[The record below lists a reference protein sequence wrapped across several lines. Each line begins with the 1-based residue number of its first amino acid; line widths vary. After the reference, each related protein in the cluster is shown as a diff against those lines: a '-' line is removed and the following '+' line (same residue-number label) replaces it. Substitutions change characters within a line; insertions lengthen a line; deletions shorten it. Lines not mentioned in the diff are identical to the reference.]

1 MKSAEKDL
9 IPTPGEI
16 WKILKE
22 TNRLLQKSREET
34 DLLKQE
40 NDRRKLETDRKIQE
54 NDRLLQKS
62 REETDRKIQENDR
75 LLRESKLENDR
86 RKLETDRKIQENDRL
101 LQKSR
106 EETNRKI
113 QENDRLLRET
123 QEKNDR
129 LLQKTQKKL
138 EKMIEENKL
147 SAEKRAE
154 ENKLHL
160 KQIDSRWGNEWGKL
174 VEALIEGNFIDLLNK
189 KGIKVTKANPNHKG
203 RRHDEEKEF
212 DIVATNGNEIVV
224 VETKSTLT
232 TRKVNKFLKVMGLF
246 KEYCPEF
253 GALTVYGGMACLKG
267 SPEVL
272 SYAESHGLLVLK
284 VSGHNAVLT
293 NKPKFKAKVFC

>member
-22 TNRLLQKSREET
+22 TNRLLQKSR
-34 DLLKQE
+34 Q
-40 NDRRKLETDRKIQE
+40 ETDRKIQE

-86 RKLETDRKIQENDRL
+86 RKQETDRKIQE
-101 LQKSR
+101 
-106 EETNRKI
+106 
-113 QENDRLLRET
+113 
-123 QEKNDR
+123 NDR

-147 SAEKRAE
+147 SAE

-189 KGIKVTKANPNHKG
+189 KGIKVKKANPNYKG
-203 RRHDEEKEF
+203 RLHDEEKEF
-212 DIVATNGNEIVV
+212 DIVATNGKEIVV

-232 TRKVNKFLKVMGLF
+232 KSKVNKFLKVLGLF

-272 SYAESHGLLVLK
+272 SYAEKHGLLVLK

-293 NKPKFKAKVFC
+293 NKSSFKAKVFC

>member
-1 MKSAEKDL
+1 MKPTEKDL

-22 TNRLLQKSREET
+22 TNRLLQKSRE
-34 DLLKQE
+34 DM
-40 NDRRKLETDRKIQE
+40 DRHI
-54 NDRLLQKS
+54 QKS
-62 REETDRKIQENDR
+62 REETD
-75 LLRESKLENDR
+75 LLKQENDR

-113 QENDRLLRET
+113 QENDRLLRESKLENDRLLQKSREET
-123 QEKNDR
+123 NRKIQENDR

-154 ENKLHL
+154 EHKLHL

>member
-34 DLLKQE
+34 DRKIQE
-40 NDRRKLETDRKIQE
+40 NDRLLRETQE
-54 NDRLLQKS
+54 KNDRLLQKS

-86 RKLETDRKIQENDRL
+86 RKQETD
-101 LQKSR
+101 
-106 EETNRKI
+106 RKI

-212 DIVATNGNEIVV
+212 DIVATNGKEIVV

-272 SYAESHGLLVLK
+272 SYAEKHGLLVLK

>member
-34 DLLKQE
+34 NQLKQE

-54 NDRLLQKS
+54 NDRLL
-62 REETDRKIQENDR
+62 RESKLENDRLLRESKLENDRRKQETDRKIQENDR

-86 RKLETDRKIQENDRL
+86 RKQ
-101 LQKSR
+101 
-106 EETNRKI
+106 ETNRKI
-113 QENDRLLRET
+113 QE
-123 QEKNDR
+123 NDR

-147 SAEKRAE
+147 
-154 ENKLHL
+154 HL

-174 VEALIEGNFIDLLNK
+174 IEALIEGNFIDLLNK
-189 KGIKVTKANPNHKG
+189 KGLKVKKANPNYKG
-203 RRHDEEKEF
+203 RLHDKEKEF
-212 DIVATNGNEIVV
+212 DIVATNGKEIVV

-232 TRKVNKFLKVMGLF
+232 KSKVNKFLKVMGLF

-272 SYAESHGLLVLK
+272 SYAESQGLLVLK

-293 NKPKFKAKVFC
+293 NKPSFKAKVFC

>member
-34 DLLKQE
+34 
-40 NDRRKLETDRKIQE
+40 NRKIQE

-62 REETDRKIQENDR
+62 REETNRKIQENDR

-101 LQKSR
+101 L
-106 EETNRKI
+106 
-113 QENDRLLRET
+113 RET

-129 LLQKTQKKL
+129 LLKKTQKKL

-189 KGIKVTKANPNHKG
+189 KGIKVKKANPNHKG
-203 RRHDEEKEF
+203 RRYDEEKEF
-212 DIVATNGNEIVV
+212 DIVATNGKEIVV

-232 TRKVNKFLKVMGLF
+232 KRKVNKFLKVLGLF

-272 SYAESHGLLVLK
+272 SYAEKHGLLVLK

-293 NKPKFKAKVFC
+293 NKSSFKAKVFC

>member
-9 IPTPGEI
+9 ISIPGEI

-22 TNRLLQKSREET
+22 TNRLLCESKQET
-34 DLLKQE
+34 DRRIQE
-40 NDRRKLETDRKIQE
+40 SKLEMDRKIQE
-54 NDRLLQKS
+54 NDRLLQK
-62 REETDRKIQENDR
+62 
-75 LLRESKLENDR
+75 
-86 RKLETDRKIQENDRL
+86 
-101 LQKSR
+101 
-106 EETNRKI
+106 
-113 QENDRLLRET
+113 
-123 QEKNDR
+123 
-129 LLQKTQKKL
+129 TQKKL
-138 EKMIEENKL
+138 ERMIEENKL

-154 ENKLHL
+154 ENKLQV

-174 VEALIEGNFIDLLNK
+174 IEALIEGNFIDLLNK
-189 KGIKVTKANPNHKG
+189 KGIKVKKANPNYKG

-212 DIVATNGNEIVV
+212 DIVATNGKEIVV

-232 TRKVNKFLKVMGLF
+232 KNKVNKFLKVMGLF

-272 SYAESHGLLVLK
+272 SYAEKHGLLVLK

-293 NKPKFKAKVFC
+293 NKSSFKAKVFC

>member
-1 MKSAEKDL
+1 M
-9 IPTPGEI
+9 
-16 WKILKE
+16 
-22 TNRLLQKSREET
+22 
-34 DLLKQE
+34 
-40 NDRRKLETDRKIQE
+40 
-54 NDRLLQKS
+54 
-62 REETDRKIQENDR
+62 
-75 LLRESKLENDR
+75 
-86 RKLETDRKIQENDRL
+86 
-101 LQKSR
+101 
-106 EETNRKI
+106 
-113 QENDRLLRET
+113 
-123 QEKNDR
+123 
-129 LLQKTQKKL
+129 QKTQKKL

-203 RRHDEEKEF
+203 RLHDEEKEF